1 MGQNTNTSIAPLC
14 TKILTDFENRCIIF
28 NEGEY
33 RFRVTENGE
42 TSVLVHGMEFPVSGC
57 PIPERLAVA
66 NFQFFLFRY
75 RKVWPVLI
83 ASIVL
88 LVLLQWLLWLL
99 PDSPLTEMKWNFVA
113 LFSFWMNTALIV
125 SFSLCFIAFVVWK
138 FFDGSIT
145 FKLPELMPAPD
156 LLEAGFSLGKDI
168 LIDSKEGETR
178 EQFTARIE
186 EAKKNITHGVWV
198 VVIAFRNPGGVV
210 ITKGESEKILYSSDS
225 FLREKPPYETKDFQ
239 GETERKG
246 FRFSEETFS
255 EYRNY
260 LSRFCFYF
268 PEYAKA
274 RKVELKMSDPLEQYL
289 DTI

>member
-1 MGQNTNTSIAPLC
+1 MGQNTNTSVAPLC

-28 NEGEY
+28 NEGDY
-33 RFRVTENGE
+33 RFRVMENGE

-66 NFQFFLFRY
+66 SFQFFLFRY

-125 SFSLCFIAFVVWK
+125 TAAAPLFVLVAREVILSLIALK
-138 FFDGSIT
+138 PNSALELAEINFD
-145 FKLPELMPAPD
+145 
-156 LLEAGFSLGKDI
+156 LGKDI
-168 LIDSKEGETR
+168 LIDSKENETL

-239 GETERKG
+239 GEIERKG
-246 FRFSEETFS
+246 FRFSEESFG

-289 DTI
+289 ETI

>member
-113 LFSFWMNTALIV
+113 LFSW
-125 SFSLCFIAFVVWK
+125 
-138 FFDGSIT
+138 
-145 FKLPELMPAPD
+145 
-156 LLEAGFSLGKDI
+156 
-168 LIDSKEGETR
+168 
-178 EQFTARIE
+178 
-186 EAKKNITHGVWV
+186 
-198 VVIAFRNPGGVV
+198 
-210 ITKGESEKILYSSDS
+210 
-225 FLREKPPYETKDFQ
+225 
-239 GETERKG
+239 
-246 FRFSEETFS
+246 
-255 EYRNY
+255 
-260 LSRFCFYF
+260 
-268 PEYAKA
+268 
-274 RKVELKMSDPLEQYL
+274 
-289 DTI
+289 

>member
-1 MGQNTNTSIAPLC
+1 M
-14 TKILTDFENRCIIF
+14 
-28 NEGEY
+28 
-33 RFRVTENGE
+33 ENGE

-57 PIPERLAVA
+57 PIPERLALA
-66 NFQFFLFRY
+66 NFHFFLFRY

-145 FKLPELMPAPD
+145 FKVPELMPAPD

-178 EQFTARIE
+178 EQFTSRIE

-210 ITKGESEKILYSSDS
+210 ITKGESEKIIYSSDS
-225 FLREKPPYETKDFQ
+225 FLRETPPYETKDFQ

-246 FRFSEETFS
+246 FRFSEESFG

-289 DTI
+289 ETI

>member
-1 MGQNTNTSIAPLC
+1 MGQNNNNAVAPLC

-125 SFSLCFIAFVVWK
+125 TAAAPLFVLVAREVILSLIELKPNSALELAEMN
-138 FFDGSIT
+138 FD
-145 FKLPELMPAPD
+145 
-156 LLEAGFSLGKDI
+156 LGKDI
-168 LIDSKEGETR
+168 LIDSKENETR

-210 ITKGESEKILYSSDS
+210 ITKGENEKILYSSDS

-246 FRFSEETFS
+246 FRFSDESFG

-260 LSRFCFYF
+260 LSRFCFFF

-289 DTI
+289 ETI

>member
-99 PDSPLTEMKWNFVA
+99 PDSPLTEMKWSFVA

-125 SFSLCFIAFVVWK
+125 TASAPLFVLVAREVILSLIALK
-138 FFDGSIT
+138 PNSALELAEINFD
-145 FKLPELMPAPD
+145 
-156 LLEAGFSLGKDI
+156 LGKDI
-168 LIDSKEGETR
+168 LIDSKENETR

-198 VVIAFRNPGGVV
+198 VIIAFRNPGGVV

-239 GETERKG
+239 GEIERKG
-246 FRFSEETFS
+246 FRFSDESFG

-289 DTI
+289 ETI

>member
-1 MGQNTNTSIAPLC
+1 MGQNNNTDIAPLC

-33 RFRVTENGE
+33 RFRVMENGE
-42 TSVLVHGMEFPVSGC
+42 TSVLVHGMEFPISGC

-113 LFSFWMNTALIV
+113 LFSFWMNAALIV

-145 FKLPELMPAPD
+145 FKLHELVPAPD

-168 LIDSKEGETR
+168 LIYAEENEPPAQFAARALEAQKNIKEGI
-178 EQFTARIE
+178 F
-186 EAKKNITHGVWV
+186 V
-198 VVIAFRNPGGVV
+198 VVIPFRNSGGVV
-210 ITKGESEKILYSSDS
+210 IRKGENDKTNPFDS
-225 FLREKPPYETKDFQ
+225 YPFLRENPPYQTPDFS
-239 GETERKG
+239 GEIEKRG
-246 FRFSEETFS
+246 VRFSDESFGD
-255 EYRNY
+255 YRNY
-260 LSRFCFYF
+260 LARFAFYF
-268 PEYAKA
+268 REYAKSE
-274 RKVELKMSDPLEQYL
+274 KIKLKMEGHLEQIL
-289 DTI
+289 EF

>member
-1 MGQNTNTSIAPLC
+1 MGQNVNTSVAPLC

-28 NEGEY
+28 NEGDY

-113 LFSFWMNTALIV
+113 LFSFWMNTALVV

-138 FFDGSIT
+138 FFDGSVT
-145 FKLPELMPAPD
+145 FKLPELMPAPE

-239 GETERKG
+239 GETEKKG
-246 FRFSEETFS
+246 FRFSEESFG

-289 DTI
+289 ETI

>member
-1 MGQNTNTSIAPLC
+1 MGQNVNTSVAPLC

-28 NEGEY
+28 NEGDY

-83 ASIVL
+83 ASIIL

-125 SFSLCFIAFVVWK
+125 TASAPLFVLVAREVILSLIALK
-138 FFDGSIT
+138 PDSALELAEINFD
-145 FKLPELMPAPD
+145 
-156 LLEAGFSLGKDI
+156 LGKDI

-225 FLREKPPYETKDFQ
+225 FLREKPPYETKDFS
-239 GETERKG
+239 GEIEKKG
-246 FRFSEETFS
+246 FRFSDESFG

-289 DTI
+289 ETI

>member
-1 MGQNTNTSIAPLC
+1 MGQNNNTDIAPLC

-33 RFRVTENGE
+33 RFRVMENGE

-83 ASIVL
+83 ASIIL

-99 PDSPLTEMKWNFVA
+99 PDSPLTEMKWNFIA
-113 LFSFWMNTALIV
+113 LFSFWMNTVLIV
-125 SFSLCFIAFVVWK
+125 TASLCFIAFVVWK

-145 FKLPELMPAPD
+145 FKAPELMPAPD
-156 LLEAGFSLGKDI
+156 LLEGGFSLGKDI

-239 GETERKG
+239 GETEKKG
-246 FRFSEETFS
+246 FRFSDETFG

>member
-1 MGQNTNTSIAPLC
+1 MGQNNNTDIAPLC

-28 NEGEY
+28 NEGDY

-66 NFQFFLFRY
+66 NFQFFLFRW

-113 LFSFWMNTALIV
+113 LFSFWMNTALVV
-125 SFSLCFIAFVVWK
+125 SFGAAFIAFVVWK
-138 FFDGSIT
+138 FFEGSIT
-145 FKLPELMPAPD
+145 FKSPELMPAPD
-156 LLEAGFSLGKDI
+156 LLEAGFDLGKDI
-168 LIDSKEGETR
+168 LIYTEEGETR
-178 EQFTARIE
+178 EQFAARVIE
-186 EAKKNITHGVWV
+186 AQKNITHGVWV
-198 VVIAFRNPGGVV
+198 VVIAFQNPGGVV
-210 ITKGESEKILYSSDS
+210 ITKGENEKNPYSSAS
-225 FLREKPPYETKDFQ
+225 FLRENPPYETKDFS
-239 GETERKG
+239 GETEKKG
-246 FRFSEETFS
+246 FRFSEETFG

-268 PEYAKA
+268 PEYAKG
-274 RKVELKMSDPLEQYL
+274 RKIELKMSDPLEQYL
-289 DTI
+289 ETI

>member
-1 MGQNTNTSIAPLC
+1 MGQNINTSVAPLC

-75 RKVWPVLI
+75 RKVWPLLI
-83 ASIVL
+83 GSIVL
-88 LVLLQWLLWLL
+88 CVIFQWLLWLL
-99 PDSPLTEMKWNFVA
+99 PDSPLTEMKWNFIA

-125 SFSLCFIAFVVWK
+125 TFSLCFIAFVIWK
-138 FFDGSIT
+138 FFDGSVT
-145 FKLPELMPAPD
+145 FKMPEFMPAPE

-168 LIDSKEGETR
+168 LIYSEENETS
-178 EQFTARIE
+178 EQFAARAF
-186 EAKKNITHGVWV
+186 EAQKNIKKGIFV
-198 VVIAFRNPGGVV
+198 VVIPFRNSGGVV
-210 ITKGESEKILYSSDS
+210 IRKGENEKTNPFLSAP
-225 FLREKPPYETKDFQ
+225 FLREKPPYETADFS

-246 FRFSEETFS
+246 FRFSDETFS
-255 EYRNY
+255 DYRNY
-260 LSRFCFYF
+260 LARFCYYF
-268 PEYAKA
+268 SDYAKA
-274 RKVELKMSDPLEQYL
+274 EKIKEGMTEHLEQL
-289 DTI
+289 LEI

>member
-1 MGQNTNTSIAPLC
+1 MGQNNNTDIAPLC
-14 TKILTDFENRCIIF
+14 TKIWFDFSKGVVN
-28 NEGEY
+28 Y
-33 RFRVTENGE
+33 RDGQSLYRTKLDGS
-42 TSVLVHGMEFPVSGC
+42 TSILIDGMEFPVSGC
-57 PIPERLAVA
+57 PIPERLALA
-66 NFQFFLFRY
+66 NFQHFLFRY
-75 RKVWPVLI
+75 RKVWPLLI

-88 LVLLQWLLWLL
+88 SVLFQWLLWLL

-145 FKLPELMPAPD
+145 FKVPELMPAPD

-239 GETERKG
+239 GETEKKG
-246 FRFSEETFS
+246 FRFSEESFG

>member
-33 RFRVTENGE
+33 RFRVMENGE

-57 PIPERLAVA
+57 PIPERLALA

-125 SFSLCFIAFVVWK
+125 TASAPLFVLVAREVILSLIALK
-138 FFDGSIT
+138 PNSALELAEINFD
-145 FKLPELMPAPD
+145 
-156 LLEAGFSLGKDI
+156 LGKDI

-178 EQFTARIE
+178 EQFTSRIE

-210 ITKGESEKILYSSDS
+210 ITKGESEKIIYSSDS
-225 FLREKPPYETKDFQ
+225 FLRETPPYETKDFQ

-246 FRFSEETFS
+246 FRFSEESFG

-289 DTI
+289 ETI

>member
-28 NEGEY
+28 NEGDY
-33 RFRVTENGE
+33 RFRVMENGE

-57 PIPERLAVA
+57 PIPERLALA
-66 NFQFFLFRY
+66 NFQFFLFRW

-88 LVLLQWLLWLL
+88 SVIFQWLLWLL

-113 LFSFWMNTALIV
+113 LFSFWMNTALII
-125 SFSLCFIAFVVWK
+125 SFSLCFIAFVIWK

-145 FKLPELMPAPD
+145 FKVPELMPSPD
-156 LLEAGFSLGKDI
+156 LLEAGFSLGKDM

-210 ITKGESEKILYSSDS
+210 ITKGENEKILYSSDS

-289 DTI
+289 ETI

>member
-33 RFRVTENGE
+33 RFRVMENGE

-125 SFSLCFIAFVVWK
+125 TAAAPLFVLVAREVILSLIALK
-138 FFDGSIT
+138 PNSALELAEINFD
-145 FKLPELMPAPD
+145 
-156 LLEAGFSLGKDI
+156 LGKDI
-168 LIDSKEGETR
+168 LIDSKENETR

-198 VVIAFRNPGGVV
+198 VIIAFRNPGGVV

-239 GETERKG
+239 GEIERKG
-246 FRFSEETFS
+246 FRFSDESFG

-289 DTI
+289 ETI

>member
-57 PIPERLAVA
+57 PIPERLALA
-66 NFQFFLFRY
+66 SFHFFLFRY

-145 FKLPELMPAPD
+145 FNLPELMPAPD

-168 LIDSKEGETR
+168 LIYAEENEPPAQFAARAFEAQKNIKEGI
-178 EQFTARIE
+178 F
-186 EAKKNITHGVWV
+186 V
-198 VVIAFRNPGGVV
+198 VVIPFRNSGGVV
-210 ITKGESEKILYSSDS
+210 IKKGENEKTNPFDS
-225 FLREKPPYETKDFQ
+225 YPFLRENPPYQTADFS
-239 GETERKG
+239 GEIEKRG
-246 FRFSEETFS
+246 VRFSDETFS
-255 EYRNY
+255 DYRNY
-260 LSRFCFYF
+260 LARFAFYF
-268 PEYAKA
+268 REYAKTE
-274 RKVELKMSDPLEQYL
+274 KIKLKMEGHLEQIL
-289 DTI
+289 EF

>member
-83 ASIVL
+83 ASIIL
-88 LVLLQWLLWLL
+88 LVLLQWFMWLIPNDQLNDLKLNFIALLC
-99 PDSPLTEMKWNFVA
+99 
-113 LFSFWMNTALIV
+113 FWMNTALLV

-145 FKLPELMPAPD
+145 FKMPELMPAPD

-210 ITKGESEKILYSSDS
+210 ITKGENEKILYSSDS
-225 FLREKPPYETKDFQ
+225 FLREIPPYETKDFQ

-246 FRFSEETFS
+246 FRFSDESFG

-289 DTI
+289 ETI